1 MKVRFIFIPKAV
13 NLIVLTLIL
22 GAKVG
27 IESQLIGVRLEFLIV
42 SIVLLLFEGFL
53 SYYKSN
59 VFSESDESEH

>member
-13 NLIVLTLIL
+13 NLIVLTLTL
-22 GAKVG
+22 GVKVG
-27 IESQLIGVRLEFLIV
+27 IEPQLIGVRLEFLIV

>member
-27 IESQLIGVRLEFLIV
+27 VESQLIGVRLEFLIV

-59 VFSESDESEH
+59 VFSESDDSEH